1 LRAGAARGVVVV
13 ARGAVVV
20 RATVATV
27 VDVLDVVVGAT
38 PVVVGVWVT
47 WSVAETPTAP
57 PPQRTPML

>member
-1 LRAGAARGVVVV
+1 M

-20 RATVATV
+20 GATVTTE

>member
-1 LRAGAARGVVVV
+1 M

-38 PVVVGVWVT
+38 PVVVGVWIT